1 MPQWL
6 LPVVSILYIALLFGV
21 AYWGDN
27 HSPRLSNRQQGL
39 LYSLTLAVYCTS
51 WTFYGAVGATVTGG
65 WAYLP
70 IYLGPLLF
78 ICFGRSLLE
87 RLVLTS
93 KAQSITSIADYIAA
107 RYGKAQHLA
116 AMVAVIAI
124 VGALPY
130 IALQLKAVAMSVKVL
145 SDAGLGSVFPTS
157 DTALW
162 TSLLLAALA
171 ILFGTRQIDAT
182 EHHQGLML
190 AIALESVVKLLALI
204 TLAVFAC
211 YQLDALPSGWQHDP
225 RLDQLLRP
233 NNLPTGFMA
242 QVLLAFLAMI
252 CLPRQF
258 HVGVVECNDVG
269 QVRKA
274 PLWFGGYMILIIL
287 AVLPIAC
294 LALLDPRLAGG
305 HPDSAVLAL
314 PLASG
319 NEALAMLAFIGGFS
333 AAAGMVIVA
342 TVALSTMISNDLIIP
357 LLMRFRS
364 FGRQPVPKL
373 LLLIRRLA
381 IVGLAL
387 LGYGYYRLLQEYAQ
401 LAAVGLLAF
410 SAVAQFAPAL
420 IGGLFWR
427 GGSHQGVAAG
437 LVAGFGVWIYTL
449 MLPALLPAMGGSTE
463 WLQTGPLGITW
474 LRPQALFQLTGWDS
488 LTHGVFWSLLVNI
501 SLFVVVSLRFR
512 PGISEQLQASQFLDP
527 YSSQDQELQ
536 SAEWQRLPLS
546 ELHDL
551 VARILGEE
559 TTHQAFLQF
568 ARGRMQMLD
577 LRRPAS
583 RAWVQFSERLLA
595 AAMGTASARALL
607 TTALRGSGL
616 EIGQVVALLDQ
627 SSQQQRFNR
636 GVLSTMME
644 HIEQGI
650 SVVNAEMKMVA
661 WNRRYLELFGYPEG
675 MVYEGCPVGD
685 LIRYNAERGEC
696 GPGDIEAHVNKRIAH
711 MRQGNPHTFERIRP
725 DGQVL
730 EMRGHPIPGGGF
742 VTSYADI
749 THFKRAERTLA
760 DAKEQLEL
768 RVAQRTVELETALQA
783 QKQAKQQAEQA
794 NQSKTHFLAAASH
807 DLLQPMNAARLF
819 SSALSQHPGLDRDAH
834 QLAHQVDSS
843 LRGAEELLSAL
854 LDISRLDAGALSPNP
869 EPLNLGD
876 LVRELSDL
884 VAPVAAQRLLDLRVR
899 IPPDAWVLSD
909 RQWLR
914 RILQNLL
921 SNALRYTREGGV
933 LIGIRRTRGQ
943 NGELAGACWR
953 VDVRDTGP
961 GIPAGKQAQIFEE
974 FQRGGEASPWGEKG
988 MGLGLAIVDRMVR
1001 LLGHDIRVTST
1012 PGRGACFTLTLP
1024 ATTAVARPTSA
1035 AETQNQG
1042 SGNLQGLVVLCIDN
1056 EPDILAGMQ
1065 ALLGRW
1071 GCQVI
1076 TAGNGEVARTLVA
1089 AHDPA
1094 VVLADYH
1101 LTDGEDGL
1109 LLLKELAVGRAGA
1122 LVTADHTDDVAAAVK
1137 AAGLSLLRKPVKP
1150 GALRA
1155 FLSAQAG

>member
-27 HSPRLSNRQQGL
+27 HSPRLSRRQQGL

-65 WAYLP
+65 WSYLP
-70 IYLGPLLF
+70 IYLGPFLF
-78 ICFGRSLLE
+78 ICFGRPLLE

-93 KAQSITSIADYIAA
+93 KTQSITSIADFIAA

-116 AMVAVIAI
+116 AMVAVVAI
-124 VGALPY
+124 IGALPY
-130 IALQLKAVAMSVKVL
+130 IALQLKAVAMSVQVL
-145 SDAGLGSVFPTS
+145 SDAGLGSAFPTS

-204 TLAVFAC
+204 TLAVFAWHEL
-211 YQLDALPSGWQHDP
+211 QALPPGWQQDA
-225 RLDQLLRP
+225 RLDRLLRP
-233 NNLPTGFMA
+233 DSLPTGFMA

-258 HVGVVECNDVG
+258 HVAVVECNDVG
-269 QVRKA
+269 QVRQA
-274 PLWFGGYMILIIL
+274 PLWFGGYMVLIML
-287 AVLPIAC
+287 AVLPIAS
-294 LALLDPRLAGG
+294 LALLDPRIAGA

-342 TVALSTMISNDLIIP
+342 TVALSTMICNDLVIP

-364 FGRQPVPKL
+364 FGRQPLPRL
-373 LLLIRRLA
+373 LLTIRRLA
-381 IVGLAL
+381 IVALAL
-387 LGYGYYRLLQEYAQ
+387 LGYGYYRLLEEYAQ

-420 IGGLFWR
+420 LGGLFWR
-427 GGSHQGVAAG
+427 GGSRQGVAAG
-437 LVAGFGVWIYTL
+437 LLAGFAIWVYTL
-449 MLPALLPAMGGSTE
+449 MLPALLPAMGVSTD
-463 WLQTGPLGITW
+463 WLQTGPLGIDW
-474 LRPQALFQLTGWDS
+474 LRPQALFQLTGWDP
-488 LTHGVFWSLLVNI
+488 LTHGVFWSLLINI
-501 SLFVVVSLRFR
+501 SLFVMISLRFR

-536 SAEWQRLPLS
+536 SAEWQRLPLG

-551 VARILGEE
+551 VARILGEDA
-559 TTHQAFLQF
+559 TRQAFQQF

-595 AAMGTASARALL
+595 AVMGTASARALL

-675 MVYEGCPVGD
+675 MVYEGCPVAD

-711 MRQGNPHTFERIRP
+711 MRQGSPHTFERIRP

-742 VTSYADI
+742 VTTYADI

-760 DAKEQLEL
+760 EAKEELER
-768 RVAQRTVELETALQA
+768 RVAQRTAELETALHA
-783 QKQAKQQAEQA
+783 QEQAKQQAEQA

-819 SSALSQHPGLDRDAH
+819 SSALSQHPGLGRDAH
-834 QLAHQVDSS
+834 QLAQQVDSS

-854 LDISRLDAGALSPNP
+854 LDISRLDAGALTPNP
-869 EPLNLGD
+869 EPLCLSD

-884 VAPVAAQRLLDLRVR
+884 VAPVAAQRLLDLRVHTPR
-899 IPPDAWVLSD
+899 DGAWVISD

-933 LIGIRRTRGQ
+933 LIGIRRQG
-943 NGELAGACWR
+943 GLWR

-1001 LLGHDIRVTST
+1001 LLGHQIRVDSI

-1024 ATTAVARPTSA
+1024 ATLAVARAPSGSEA
-1035 AETQNQG
+1035 QSQV

-1071 GCQVI
+1071 GCQVV
-1076 TAGNGEVARTLVA
+1076 TAGNGDVARTLLT

-1101 LTDGEDGL
+1101 LADGEDGL
-1109 LLLKELAVGRAGA
+1109 ALLRELAVGRAGA
-1122 LVTADHTDDVAAAVK
+1122 LVTADHTDEVAGEVK
-1137 AAGLSLLRKPVKP
+1137 AAGLTLLRKPVKP
-1150 GALRA
+1150 AALRA
-1155 FLSAQAG
+1155 FLSAQAR